1 MESEV
6 DGSKR
11 ELIGRMCHPEKRS
24 NVLQNVVEGYAS
36 VLMGL
41 GDNIE

>member
-24 NVLQNVVEGYAS
+24 NVLRNVVEGYAS
-36 VLMGL
+36 AFNGFRR
-41 GDNIE
+41 